1 MVMTHYMELLSLHEP
16 WFLILFMLVPMVLAE
31 TILAAGAFSLL
42 YKDSRSE
49 KWDSLSH
56 VCGLILGVFFIVATV
71 YIVTSYVPTI
81 QWRGPIDYIS
91 IWAYVLGVIPAVLI
105 LLQEL
110 GIIFKGLDA
119 TAKIKKHIILMIL
132 FVLFTHLAMVFGMA
146 DPQLAGYVPP
156 KQNNMQ
162 MQMNGNMPMDHSQMD
177 HSKMNHDQ
185 MNGQM
190 NGQMNNNNGQMDH
203 SKMNHDQMNGQMNGQ
218 MNNNNGQMDHSKM

>member
-16 WFLILFMLVPMVLAE
+16 WFLIFFMLVPMVLAE
-31 TILAAGAFSLL
+31 TILASGAFSLL

-110 GIIFKGLDA
+110 GIIFKGLDT
-119 TAKIKKHIILMIL
+119 TAKIKKHIVLMIL

-156 KQNNMQ
+156 KQNMQ

-177 HSKMNHDQ
+177 HSQMNHDQ

-203 SKMNHDQMNGQMNGQ
+203 SKM
-218 MNNNNGQMDHSKM
+218 

>member
-31 TILAAGAFSLL
+31 TILASGAFSLL

-110 GIIFKGLDA
+110 GIIFKSSDS
-119 TAKIKKHIILMIL
+119 TAKIKKHIVLMIL

-177 HSKMNHDQ
+177 HSQMNHDQ
-185 MNGQM
+185 MNDQM

-203 SKMNHDQMNGQMNGQ
+203 SKM
-218 MNNNNGQMDHSKM
+218 

>member
-110 GIIFKGLDA
+110 GIIFKGLDT
-119 TAKIKKHIILMIL
+119 TAKIKKHIVLMIL

-177 HSKMNHDQ
+177 HSQMNHDQ
-185 MNGQM
+185 INGQM

-203 SKMNHDQMNGQMNGQ
+203 SKM
-218 MNNNNGQMDHSKM
+218 

>member
-31 TILAAGAFSLL
+31 TILASGAFSLL

-110 GIIFKGLDA
+110 GIIFKSSDS
-119 TAKIKKHIILMIL
+119 TAKIKKHIVLMIL

-156 KQNNMQ
+156 KQN
-162 MQMNGNMPMDHSQMD
+162 MQMNGNVPMDHSQMD
-177 HSKMNHDQ
+177 HSQMNHDQ

-203 SKMNHDQMNGQMNGQ
+203 SKM
-218 MNNNNGQMDHSKM
+218 

>member
-110 GIIFKGLDA
+110 GIIFKSSDS
-119 TAKIKKHIILMIL
+119 TAKIKKHIVLMIL

-177 HSKMNHDQ
+177 HSQMNHDQ

-203 SKMNHDQMNGQMNGQ
+203 SKM
-218 MNNNNGQMDHSKM
+218 

>member
-1 MVMTHYMELLSLHEP
+1 MELLSLHEP

-31 TILAAGAFSLL
+31 TILASGAFSLL

-91 IWAYVLGVIPAVLI
+91 IWAYVLGVIPAALI

-110 GIIFKGLDA
+110 GLIFKGLDA

-177 HSKMNHDQ
+177 HSQMNHDQ

-190 NGQMNNNNGQMDH
+190 NGQMDH
-203 SKMNHDQMNGQMNGQ
+203 SKM
-218 MNNNNGQMDHSKM
+218 

>member
-1 MVMTHYMELLSLHEP
+1 MTHYMELLSLHEP

-31 TILAAGAFSLL
+31 TILASGAFSLL

-110 GIIFKGLDA
+110 GIIFKSSDS
-119 TAKIKKHIILMIL
+119 TAKIKKHIVLMIL

-177 HSKMNHDQ
+177 HSQMNHDQ

-190 NGQMNNNNGQMDH
+190 NGQMDH
-203 SKMNHDQMNGQMNGQ
+203 SKM
-218 MNNNNGQMDHSKM
+218 

>member
-110 GIIFKGLDA
+110 GIIFKGLDT
-119 TAKIKKHIILMIL
+119 TAKIKKHIVLMIL

-156 KQNNMQ
+156 KQNMQ

-177 HSKMNHDQ
+177 HSQMNHDQ

-190 NGQMNNNNGQMDH
+190 NGPMNNNNGQMDH
-203 SKMNHDQMNGQMNGQ
+203 SKM
-218 MNNNNGQMDHSKM
+218 

>member
-1 MVMTHYMELLSLHEP
+1 MVMTHYMELLSLYEP

-119 TAKIKKHIILMIL
+119 TAKIKKHIVLMIL

-177 HSKMNHDQ
+177 HSQMSHDQ

-203 SKMNHDQMNGQMNGQ
+203 SKM
-218 MNNNNGQMDHSKM
+218 

>member
-71 YIVTSYVPTI
+71 YIVTSYMPTI

-110 GIIFKGLDA
+110 GIIFKGLDT
-119 TAKIKKHIILMIL
+119 TAKIKKHIVLMIL

-156 KQNNMQ
+156 KQN

-177 HSKMNHDQ
+177 HSQMNHDQ

-203 SKMNHDQMNGQMNGQ
+203 SKM
-218 MNNNNGQMDHSKM
+218 

>member
-1 MVMTHYMELLSLHEP
+1 MMAKL
-16 WFLILFMLVPMVLAE
+16 LILM
-31 TILAAGAFSLL
+31 
-42 YKDSRSE
+42 
-49 KWDSLSH
+49 
-56 VCGLILGVFFIVATV
+56 GVFFIVATV

-91 IWAYVLGVIPAVLI
+91 IWAYVLGVIPAALI

-110 GIIFKGLDA
+110 GIIFKSSDS
-119 TAKIKKHIILMIL
+119 TAKIKKHIVLMIL

-177 HSKMNHDQ
+177 HSQMNHDQ

-203 SKMNHDQMNGQMNGQ
+203 SKM
-218 MNNNNGQMDHSKM
+218 

>member
-31 TILAAGAFSLL
+31 TILASGAFSLL

-110 GIIFKGLDA
+110 GIIFKSSDS
-119 TAKIKKHIILMIL
+119 TAKIKKHIVLMIL

-156 KQNNMQ
+156 KQNMQ

-177 HSKMNHDQ
+177 HSQMNHDQ
-185 MNGQM
+185 MNGRM

-203 SKMNHDQMNGQMNGQ
+203 SKM
-218 MNNNNGQMDHSKM
+218 

>member
-110 GIIFKGLDA
+110 GIIFKSLDA
-119 TAKIKKHIILMIL
+119 TAKIKKHIILMVL

-146 DPQLAGYVPP
+146 DTQLAGYVPP
-156 KQNNMQ
+156 KQNMQ
-162 MQMNGNMPMDHSQMD
+162 MQMNGNMPMDHSQMN
-177 HSKMNHDQ
+177 HSQMNHDQ

-203 SKMNHDQMNGQMNGQ
+203 SKM
-218 MNNNNGQMDHSKM
+218 

>member
-110 GIIFKGLDA
+110 GIIFKGLDT
-119 TAKIKKHIILMIL
+119 TAKIKKHIVLMIL

-156 KQNNMQ
+156 KQNMQ

-177 HSKMNHDQ
+177 HSQMNHDQMNHDQ

-203 SKMNHDQMNGQMNGQ
+203 SKM
-218 MNNNNGQMDHSKM
+218 

>member
-31 TILAAGAFSLL
+31 TILASGAFSLL

-110 GIIFKGLDA
+110 GIIFKSSDS
-119 TAKIKKHIILMIL
+119 TAKINKHIVLMIL

-156 KQNNMQ
+156 KQNMQ
-162 MQMNGNMPMDHSQMD
+162 MQMNGNMPMDHSQM
-177 HSKMNHDQ
+177 
-185 MNGQM
+185 
-190 NGQMNNNNGQMDH
+190 NNNNGQMDH
-203 SKMNHDQMNGQMNGQ
+203 SKM
-218 MNNNNGQMDHSKM
+218 

>member
-1 MVMTHYMELLSLHEP
+1 MELLSLHEP

-31 TILAAGAFSLL
+31 TILASGAFSLL

-119 TAKIKKHIILMIL
+119 TAKIKKHIVLMIL

-177 HSKMNHDQ
+177 HSQMNHDQMNHDQ

-203 SKMNHDQMNGQMNGQ
+203 SKM
-218 MNNNNGQMDHSKM
+218 

>member
-1 MVMTHYMELLSLHEP
+1 MTHYMELLSLHEP

-110 GIIFKGLDA
+110 GIIFKGLDT
-119 TAKIKKHIILMIL
+119 TAKIKKHIVLMIL

-156 KQNNMQ
+156 KQNMQ

-177 HSKMNHDQ
+177 HSQMNHDQ

-203 SKMNHDQMNGQMNGQ
+203 SKM
-218 MNNNNGQMDHSKM
+218 

>member
-31 TILAAGAFSLL
+31 TILASGAFSLL

-91 IWAYVLGVIPAVLI
+91 IWAYVLGVIPAALI

-110 GIIFKGLDA
+110 GLIFKGLDA

-156 KQNNMQ
+156 KQNMQ
-162 MQMNGNMPMDHSQMD
+162 MQMNGNMPMDHSQM
-177 HSKMNHDQ
+177 NHDQ
-185 MNGQM
+185 MND
-190 NGQMNNNNGQMDH
+190 QMNNNNGQMDH
-203 SKMNHDQMNGQMNGQ
+203 SKMYN
-218 MNNNNGQMDHSKM
+218 SWLVVRWFVAL

>member
-31 TILAAGAFSLL
+31 TILASGAFSLL

-105 LLQEL
+105 LLQEF
-110 GIIFKGLDA
+110 GIIFKSSDS
-119 TAKIKKHIILMIL
+119 TAKIKKHIVLMIL

-177 HSKMNHDQ
+177 HSQMNHDQ

-190 NGQMNNNNGQMDH
+190 NGQMDH
-203 SKMNHDQMNGQMNGQ
+203 SKM
-218 MNNNNGQMDHSKM
+218 

>member
-31 TILAAGAFSLL
+31 TILASGAFSLL

-110 GIIFKGLDA
+110 GLIFKGLDA
-119 TAKIKKHIILMIL
+119 TAKIKKHIVLMIL

-156 KQNNMQ
+156 KQNMQ

-177 HSKMNHDQ
+177 HSQMNHDQ

-203 SKMNHDQMNGQMNGQ
+203 SKM
-218 MNNNNGQMDHSKM
+218 

>member
-31 TILAAGAFSLL
+31 TILASGAFSLL

-110 GIIFKGLDA
+110 GIIFKSSDS
-119 TAKIKKHIILMIL
+119 TAKIKKHIVLMIL
-132 FVLFTHLAMVFGMA
+132 FVLFTHLDMVFGMA

-177 HSKMNHDQ
+177 HSQMNHDQ

-190 NGQMNNNNGQMDH
+190 NGQMEH
-203 SKMNHDQMNGQMNGQ
+203 SKM
-218 MNNNNGQMDHSKM
+218 

>member
-91 IWAYVLGVIPAVLI
+91 IWSWASSRPSSSSCRNWASSLRASI
-105 LLQEL
+105 QRQ
-110 GIIFKGLDA
+110 KSRN
-119 TAKIKKHIILMIL
+119 T
-132 FVLFTHLAMVFGMA
+132 
-146 DPQLAGYVPP
+146 
-156 KQNNMQ
+156 
-162 MQMNGNMPMDHSQMD
+162 S
-177 HSKMNHDQ
+177 S
-185 MNGQM
+185 
-190 NGQMNNNNGQMDH
+190 
-203 SKMNHDQMNGQMNGQ
+203 S
-218 MNNNNGQMDHSKM
+218 

>member
-31 TILAAGAFSLL
+31 TILASGAFSLL

-91 IWAYVLGVIPAVLI
+91 IWAYVLGVIPAALI

-110 GIIFKGLDA
+110 GLIFKSSDS
-119 TAKIKKHIILMIL
+119 TAKIKKHIVLMIL

-177 HSKMNHDQ
+177 HSQMNHDQ

-190 NGQMNNNNGQMDH
+190 NGQMDH
-203 SKMNHDQMNGQMNGQ
+203 SKM
-218 MNNNNGQMDHSKM
+218 

>member
-1 MVMTHYMELLSLHEP
+1 MTHYMELLSLHEP

-31 TILAAGAFSLL
+31 TILASGAFSLL

-56 VCGLILGVFFIVATV
+56 VCGLILGVFFILATV

-110 GIIFKGLDA
+110 GIIFKSSDS
-119 TAKIKKHIILMIL
+119 TAKIKKHIVLMIL

-177 HSKMNHDQ
+177 HSQMNHDQ

-203 SKMNHDQMNGQMNGQ
+203 SKM
-218 MNNNNGQMDHSKM
+218 

>member
-110 GIIFKGLDA
+110 GIIFKSLDA
-119 TAKIKKHIILMIL
+119 TAKIKKHIILMVL

-177 HSKMNHDQ
+177 HSQMNHDQ

-203 SKMNHDQMNGQMNGQ
+203 SKM
-218 MNNNNGQMDHSKM
+218 

>member
-110 GIIFKGLDA
+110 GIIFKGLDT
-119 TAKIKKHIILMIL
+119 TAKIKKYIVLMIL

-177 HSKMNHDQ
+177 HSQMNHDQ

-203 SKMNHDQMNGQMNGQ
+203 SKM
-218 MNNNNGQMDHSKM
+218 

>member
-110 GIIFKGLDA
+110 GIIFKGLD
-119 TAKIKKHIILMIL
+119 TTVKIKKHIVLMIL

-156 KQNNMQ
+156 KQNMQ

-177 HSKMNHDQ
+177 HSQMNHDQ

-203 SKMNHDQMNGQMNGQ
+203 SKM
-218 MNNNNGQMDHSKM
+218 

>member
-49 KWDSLSH
+49 KWNSLSH

-110 GIIFKGLDA
+110 GIIFKGLDT
-119 TAKIKKHIILMIL
+119 TAKIKKHIVLMIL

-177 HSKMNHDQ
+177 HSQMNHDQ

-203 SKMNHDQMNGQMNGQ
+203 SKM
-218 MNNNNGQMDHSKM
+218 

>member
-31 TILAAGAFSLL
+31 TILASGAFSLL

-110 GIIFKGLDA
+110 GIIFKSSDS
-119 TAKIKKHIILMIL
+119 TAKIKKHIVLMIL

-156 KQNNMQ
+156 KQN

-177 HSKMNHDQ
+177 HSQMNHDQ

-203 SKMNHDQMNGQMNGQ
+203 SKM
-218 MNNNNGQMDHSKM
+218 

>member
-1 MVMTHYMELLSLHEP
+1 MTHYMELLSLHEP

-31 TILAAGAFSLL
+31 TILASGAFSLL

-110 GIIFKGLDA
+110 GIIFKSSDS
-119 TAKIKKHIILMIL
+119 TAKIKKHIVLMIL

-162 MQMNGNMPMDHSQMD
+162 MQMNGNMPMDHSQMNHDQMNNDKGQMD
-177 HSKMNHDQ
+177 HSQMNHDQ

-203 SKMNHDQMNGQMNGQ
+203 SKM
-218 MNNNNGQMDHSKM
+218 